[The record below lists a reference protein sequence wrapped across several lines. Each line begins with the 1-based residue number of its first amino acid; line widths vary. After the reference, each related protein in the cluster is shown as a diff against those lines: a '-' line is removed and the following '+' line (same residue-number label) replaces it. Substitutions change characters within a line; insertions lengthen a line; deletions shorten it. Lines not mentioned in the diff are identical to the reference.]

1 MTSIS
6 YDEIYSSFFARVKAY
21 KLAQMP
27 QDYITELSISWLHSI
42 SAQPFIRRLFSSFK
56 YDDEVQVINFE
67 MKYPAEEDYDRD
79 FIIDIFS
86 LGMVIK
92 WIEPKVNND
101 LIMTSFYGSKS
112 EKWYSEAN
120 MLNALQG
127 VLTTAKNEQ
136 RNLIRD
142 RVYFNNQFINKQGGA

>member
-1 MTSIS
+1 
-6 YDEIYSSFFARVKAY
+6 
-21 KLAQMP
+21 
-27 QDYITELSISWLHSI
+27 LHSI

-101 LIMTSFYGSKS
+101 LVMTSFYGSKS

-120 MLNALQG
+120 MLTALQG